1 VPAPLDLEPLVR
13 KGTLEIGA
21 EHDAERTA
29 RLRREERSHL
39 YAEVKAA
46 FLLVAVLTGLAA
58 IAGACLWLGGF
69 AAGVD
74 AETRRWSQTVLVAV
88 VSGSVSFLLGRATGR

>member
-1 VPAPLDLEPLVR
+1 MAIIDLGEPVR
-13 KGTLEIGA
+13 RGTIEIGA
-21 EHDAERTA
+21 EHDEERTA

-46 FLLVAVLTGLAA
+46 FLFVVVLAGLAV